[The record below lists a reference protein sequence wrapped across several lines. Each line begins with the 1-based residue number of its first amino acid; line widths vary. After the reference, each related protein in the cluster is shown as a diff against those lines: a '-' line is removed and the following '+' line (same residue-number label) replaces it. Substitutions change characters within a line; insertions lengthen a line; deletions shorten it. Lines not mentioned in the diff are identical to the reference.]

1 MAEAEIEMADMA
13 DEAVAADVGDAIGA
27 SASAATELSDT
38 IELQRTTDIKE
49 DLENLDSAIESGDV
63 STIKNSSIKAAA
75 QKVIDTAKQTLAKLT
90 EVYQKFNPKAKF
102 TELKFED
109 NLDSTK
115 GKVTKEVADANND
128 VLNRQEAGIRAK
140 ITDPKAASAK
150 FEKAAEEETDATKRA
165 RYEMITRFL
174 GVLAVGG
181 VLGTLIY
188 AFAKLGDDMTGCY
201 EVEVGKGQ
209 ALLSCNNKTDLQ
221 QNCTCDVTASPE
233 KVTKIVT
240 DPTSATPPGN
250 GCIVDSTHECPAFQ
264 YVYKTVHW
272 WDVAANV
279 ANSLQ
284 NDYNDLFGGDGIIPK
299 TLKWLEDHWW
309 VILLIV
315 CLPILLTLILKMTSK
330 STS

>member
-75 QKVIDTAKQTLAKLT
+75 QKVIDAAKQTLAKLT

-109 NLDSTK
+109 NLDSS
-115 GKVTKEVADANND
+115 KVGQDVADANKD
-128 VLNRQEAGIRAK
+128 VLSRQEAGIRAK
-140 ITDPKAASAK
+140 ITDPKAASEK
-150 FEKAAEEETDATKRA
+150 FEKAAETESDATKRA
-165 RYEMITRFL
+165 RYKMITRFL

-315 CLPILLTLILKMTSK
+315 CVPILLTLILKMTSK